1 MQQVSRCNST
11 VRFVMGSC
19 YQGRIRCSGKSRWLL
34 SFLHAVDS
42 EHGCMEA
49 AIDRGALVEKSRQG
63 FRPGQLVQGQVSS
76 EMWDWL
82 KICRCK
88 ALQQSD

>member
-1 MQQVSRCNST
+1 
-11 VRFVMGSC
+11 
-19 YQGRIRCSGKSRWLL
+19 
-34 SFLHAVDS
+34 
-42 EHGCMEA
+42 MEA
-49 AIDRGALVEKSRQG
+49 AIDRGAVVEKSRQG